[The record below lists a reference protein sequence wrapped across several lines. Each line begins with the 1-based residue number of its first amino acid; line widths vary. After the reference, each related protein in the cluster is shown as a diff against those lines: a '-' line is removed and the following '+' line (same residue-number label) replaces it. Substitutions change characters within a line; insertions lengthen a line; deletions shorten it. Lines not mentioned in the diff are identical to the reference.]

1 MLMLAAIIQAHKAGL
16 LDRVPAITT
25 ELRARG
31 GLQRDELSDNRKS
44 NMPSPP
50 PNEITPLLLR
60 WSQGDEIAF
69 SQLLPI
75 VYQELHRLAQHYLR
89 GEQAGHTLQP
99 TALINEAYLRLVKQ
113 DFPEWQ
119 SRRHFYGVAAQLM
132 RQILVEHARARMAD
146 KRGGGERK
154 YSLDEALTFSQDK
167 AAELVALDDALGAL
181 AKFDERKVRIIEL
194 RYFGGLSLEETAEA
208 LGISVA
214 TIGHEM
220 RLARAWLRREMEK

>member
-1 MLMLAAIIQAHKAGL
+1 
-16 LDRVPAITT
+16 
-25 ELRARG
+25 
-31 GLQRDELSDNRKS
+31 
-44 NMPSPP
+44 MPTPP

-60 WSQGDEIAF
+60 WSQGDEVAL
-69 SQLLPI
+69 SQLLPA

-89 GEQAGHTLQP
+89 RERADHTLQP
-99 TALINEAYLRLVKQ
+99 TALINEAYLRLIKQ

-132 RQILVEHARARMAD
+132 RQILVEHARARGAG

-154 YSLDEALTFSQDK
+154 YSLEEALTFSVDK
-167 AAELVALDDALGAL
+167 AAELVALDDALNTL

-194 RYFGGLSLEETAEA
+194 RYFGGLSLEETAGA

-214 TIGHEM
+214 TVGHEM
-220 RLARAWLRREMEK
+220 RLARAWLRREMEQ